1 MGNPVMERRHKQ
13 AGLAEYLKAKLRPG
27 EQVQVCE
34 MICGGIDALL
44 RAGVRLPTRI
54 NGDCCLFGLSGH
66 PLRGRARGSN
76 FSAISVR
83 NKKPRF
89 VVIFS
94 MNCYLANGYK
104 RLNKFPELKD
114 WLNANYRTSRRSQ
127 RVLDSRTQR
136 FLEDGPLEMPGHFN
150 HTGGTDCEPASG
162 GVSTPHH
169 PLSTISMPTDDQVQV
184 HWHQHAVAR
193 EEREERNRHAGCVV
207 WFTGL
212 SACGKSTVANLLDHR
227 LHSVGVNSFV
237 LDGDNVRHGLNAAPA
252 MLKDRHGE
260 EFAKRFGL
268 GFSAQDREEN
278 IRRIGAVAK
287 LFCDAGMIAIT
298 AFISPYRI
306 DRDRVRASLGEG
318 DFIEIFVDAPIEVCE
333 ARDPKG
339 LYKKA
344 RAGELRGFTGID
356 DPYEPPLKPE
366 LILDAAQKSPE
377 ALADEVIKYLK
388 AAGKIPA

>member
-1 MGNPVMERRHKQ
+1 MP
-13 AGLAEYLKAKLRPG
+13 
-27 EQVQVCE
+27 
-34 MICGGIDALL
+34 IDE
-44 RAGVRLPTRI
+44 
-54 NGDCCLFGLSGH
+54 
-66 PLRGRARGSN
+66 
-76 FSAISVR
+76 
-83 NKKPRF
+83 K
-89 VVIFS
+89 
-94 MNCYLANGYK
+94 
-104 RLNKFPELKD
+104 
-114 WLNANYRTSRRSQ
+114 
-127 RVLDSRTQR
+127 
-136 FLEDGPLEMPGHFN
+136 
-150 HTGGTDCEPASG
+150 
-162 GVSTPHH
+162 
-169 PLSTISMPTDDQVQV
+169 VQV
-184 HWHQHAVAR
+184 HWHEHAVTR
-193 EEREERNRHAGCVV
+193 EERQKRTGQAGCVV

-227 LHSVGVNSFV
+227 LHSMGVHSFV

-252 MLKDRHGE
+252 MLKERHGE

-287 LFCDAGMIAIT
+287 LFCDAGIVALT

-306 DRDRVRASLGEG
+306 DRDRVRASLGAG

-356 DPYEPPLKPE
+356 DPYEAPLRPE
-366 LILDAAQKSPE
+366 LVLDAKDKSPQT
-377 ALADEVIKYLK
+377 LADEVLAYLK